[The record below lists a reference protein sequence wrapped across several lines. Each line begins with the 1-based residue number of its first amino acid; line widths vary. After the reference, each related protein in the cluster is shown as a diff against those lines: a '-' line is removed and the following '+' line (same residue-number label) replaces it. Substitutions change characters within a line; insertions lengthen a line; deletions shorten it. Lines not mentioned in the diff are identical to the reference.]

1 MFTILRNIF
10 NLLRN
15 FGDMIATAI
24 RYVGDFFRGIWT
36 SFGYLRDCLALMPS
50 GIAALGMLC
59 LVVAV
64 IYLILGR

>member
-1 MFTILRNIF
+1 MFTVLRNIY

-15 FGDMIATAI
+15 FGDMIATAFHYI
-24 RYVGDFFRGIWT
+24 ADFFRGIWT
-36 SFGYLRDCLALMPS
+36 SFSYLHEIVAAMPS
-50 GIAALGMLC
+50 GIAALGGLV

>member
-1 MFTILRNIF
+1 MFTVLRNIY

-15 FGDMIATAI
+15 FGDIVATAFHYI
-24 RYVGDFFRGIWT
+24 TSFFRGIWT
-36 SFGYLRDCLALMPS
+36 SFGYLRDIIQVMPS
-50 GIAALGMLC
+50 GIAALGMLI

>member
-15 FGDMIATAI
+15 FGDMVATAFHYI
-24 RYVGDFFRGIWT
+24 TDFFRGIWT
-36 SFGYLRDCLALMPS
+36 SFGYLRDCLTLMPS